1 MSRVNKR
8 VLIVDDEE
16 DLGLTLKIILE
27 RNGFSADY
35 YTNPVIALKNF
46 KSGCY
51 DLVILDIKM
60 PDINGF
66 ELYTCFKSIDTEIK
80 TLFLSAVTS
89 LERYNVKPKVQPK
102 EGETYFARKPIK
114 NQDLL
119 KIVNSMTN

>member
-46 KSGCY
+46 KSGWY
-51 DLVILDIKM
+51 DMVI
-60 PDINGF
+60 
-66 ELYTCFKSIDTEIK
+66 
-80 TLFLSAVTS
+80 S
-89 LERYNVKPKVQPK
+89 L
-102 EGETYFARKPIK
+102 
-114 NQDLL
+114 LL
-119 KIVNSMTN
+119 K